1 MGYLCQLRKHLA
13 DYVMSE
19 DISQV
24 CLPSPTSRQV
34 SSIRVAAG
42 PQNADRSTFPVS
54 CYTDCSILTSC
65 QKTQQQQRIPFL
77 TSQLI

>member
-24 CLPSPTSRQV
+24 CLPSPTLRQV
-34 SSIRVAAG
+34 SSAYVLRPAPKVRTAAH
-42 PQNADRSTFPVS
+42 
-54 CYTDCSILTSC
+54 Y
-65 QKTQQQQRIPFL
+65 
-77 TSQLI
+77 SQLLH